1 MSAQV
6 SLLQGS
12 SENSMDKVFL
22 NPSSSRV
29 STHFLQLPNEIMC
42 EIFSGLDSFDRYR
55 VGRVNRRLRRIIHD
69 KGDVYRRIAIVPTG
83 ANGASLFL
91 FYFYR

>member
-1 MSAQV
+1 MSARVTLFQ
-6 SLLQGS
+6 S
-12 SENSMDKVFL
+12 SSANSMDKFFID
-22 NPSSSRV
+22 PSSSRI

-83 ANGASLFL
+83 ANGASLF
-91 FYFYR
+91 YFYR